1 MILSVAMMLRYSLCM
16 PEEAKTIESAVRAV
30 IDSGICTPD
39 INGSAT
45 TREFGDAVAKEL
57 LKQDEK

>member
-1 MILSVAMMLRYSLCM
+1 MMLRYSLCM
-16 PEEAKTIESAVRAV
+16 PKEAKFIESAVRAV
-30 IDSGICTPD
+30 IDSGIRTPD

-57 LKQDEK
+57 LNQGEK

>member
-1 MILSVAMMLRYSLCM
+1 M
-16 PEEAKTIESAVRAV
+16 PEEAKSIESAVRAV

-45 TREFGDAVAKEL
+45 TREFGDAVTEVL
-57 LKQDEK
+57 LKQGGN